1 MWLDPFAGLAGKICW
16 QWATPQ
22 AMFQAWDRVA
32 RKMGIQAGANRF
44 RNSYTSYRVA
54 QTGDT
59 SKVSRETGNSPEV
72 IEEDYLELATEED
85 AEKWF
90 KIRPS
95 PKRLAEL
102 RACAKKWAENPAALT
117 TGDDVID

>member
-1 MWLDPFAGLAGKICW
+1 
-16 QWATPQ
+16 
-22 AMFQAWDRVA
+22 
-32 RKMGIQAGANRF
+32 MGIQGGANRF
-44 RNSYTSYRVA
+44 RNSYISYRVA

-102 RACAKKWAENPAALT
+102 RACAKEWAENPAALT